1 MAAQAVQHRRIT
13 TETTQTHIPGQG
25 PWLKDDNELAPVDKD
40 DDNDDSPVVEVD
52 EGKISAEC
60 RDVKGQDD
68 PVVDNNEPP
77 VVTADVD
84 PLILIAP
91 LVFSLDS
98 CLTVPWTV
106 LLE

>member
-1 MAAQAVQHRRIT
+1 M
-13 TETTQTHIPGQG
+13 
-25 PWLKDDNELAPVDKD
+25 DKD
-40 DDNDDSPVVEVD
+40 DDNDDSPMLEVD
-52 EGKISAEC
+52 EDRISAEC

-68 PVVDNNEPP
+68 PVVDNNASP
-77 VVTADVD
+77 VVTADVG

-98 CLTVPWTV
+98 FLTVPWTV